1 MHILIT
7 GGTGFIGKALCAEL
21 LRRGHRP
28 TVLSRNAAQATLWL
42 PAGVHVVSSLDQL
55 RDEIPEAIVNLAG
68 ENLGAT
74 RWTPARK
81 QAFID
86 SRVGTTARLLA
97 FMDQCVGKPRVLVSG
112 SAIGWYGARGDTLL
126 DEDSAPGSAQ
136 EFQVQLFQ
144 AGENAALAAQDR
156 GLRVCRVRIGI
167 VLERDGGPLARML
180 PPFRFGLG
188 GPLGDGRQWMSW
200 IHRADL
206 IALLIRL
213 CEDETLSGAFNGTAP
228 EPVRNRDFASAL
240 GAALGRPAA
249 LPMPGFAL
257 RLLLGEMAEMLL
269 TGQRVLPHRIQHA
282 DFGFRYPDLDSAL
295 RAILKP
301 SAAS

>member
-7 GGTGFIGKALCAEL
+7 GGTGFIGKALCSEL
-21 LRRGHRP
+21 MRRGHQP
-28 TVLSRNAAQATLWL
+28 TVLSRNAAQATLLL

-86 SRVGTTARLLA
+86 SRAGTTRRLIE
-97 FMDQCVGKPRVLVSG
+97 FMRNCVSKPRVLVSG

-136 EFQVQLFQ
+136 EFQVQLCQ
-144 AGENAALAAQDR
+144 AWENAALAAQDL

-213 CEDETLSGAFNGTAP
+213 IEDETLSGAFNGTAP
-228 EPVRNRDFASAL
+228 EPVRNRDFARTL

-269 TGQRVLPHRIQHA
+269 GGQRVLPRRMQ
-282 DFGFRYPDLDSAL
+282 DQNFGYRYPDLDSAL

-301 SAAS
+301 AAAS